1 MFGLKWTC
9 AADPDLHWVTLTTS
23 KKMQKK
29 LLVVT
34 KRFKIAVNDFDA
46 MKSVHCSWVLV
57 VTELFEGGTKCKSY

>member
-29 LLVVT
+29 LLFVT
-34 KRFKIAVNDFDA
+34 KSFRIAVNDFDA
-46 MKSVHCSWVLV
+46 MKSAYCSWVLV
-57 VTELFEGGTKCKSY
+57 LTELFVGETQCKSY